1 MLSNVAYAI
10 WKIILNS
17 LKYVQCL
24 NITPMEKTWLMVQ
37 MEYSPNGKGI
47 WPQGNIVSWFIAP
60 MEKAWFYKRLFFD
73 VVIVM
78 VKEKKTV

>member
-1 MLSNVAYAI
+1 
-10 WKIILNS
+10 
-17 LKYVQCL
+17 
-24 NITPMEKTWLMVQ
+24 MEKTWLMVQ

-60 MEKAWFYKRLFFD
+60 MEKAWFYKRLFFE

-78 VKEKKTV
+78 ARDKKYSMKDAMSNLILCITYDKSNFTSSIRGI

>member
-1 MLSNVAYAI
+1 
-10 WKIILNS
+10 
-17 LKYVQCL
+17 
-24 NITPMEKTWLMVQ
+24 MEKTWLMVQ

-60 MEKAWFYKRLFFD
+60 MEKAWFYKRLFFE

-78 VKEKKTV
+78 ARDKKYSMKDAMSNLILCITCDKSNFTSSIRGI